1 MDLKASLFEPRAL
14 TAASPKP
21 ERCVKRPIREK
32 GLPSFKSRLI
42 ALNLKERR
50 VSRCGTRRMRWEVPF
65 LVATVGV
72 AAVGGGLGGLMNIPR
87 LRAAAAVADVVI
99 G

>member
-1 MDLKASLFEPRAL
+1 M
-14 TAASPKP
+14 
-21 ERCVKRPIREK
+21 
-32 GLPSFKSRLI
+32 
-42 ALNLKERR
+42 
-50 VSRCGTRRMRWEVPF
+50 
-65 LVATVGV
+65 VATVGV